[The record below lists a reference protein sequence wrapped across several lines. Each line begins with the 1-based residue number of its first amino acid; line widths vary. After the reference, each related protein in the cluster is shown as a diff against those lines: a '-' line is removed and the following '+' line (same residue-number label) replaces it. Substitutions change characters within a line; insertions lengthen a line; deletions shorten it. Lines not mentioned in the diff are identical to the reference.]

1 MFNICE
7 YIKNNKVLKKL
18 DFMTVYLTIVELCK
32 DDKLVRSGNVWIL
45 QP

>member
-7 YIKNNKVLKKL
+7 YIKNNETLKEL

-32 DDKLVRSGNVWIL
+32 DDKLVKNGNV
-45 QP
+45 